1 MGALDTAKSIQV
13 LLSEHGIENDSL
25 NAFIN
30 EASQLP
36 DEKVLD
42 EFNSLVEDYQ
52 RATGYDSIVRASE
65 ELLNFYNGHKEQL
78 SHKANE
84 MDQLDKTLE
93 DYKQIHDKYEQLD
106 AEIENGEL

>member
-1 MGALDTAKSIQV
+1 MGALETAKSIQV
-13 LLSEHGIENDSL
+13 LLNEYGIENDSL
-25 NAFIN
+25 NAFIK
-30 EASQLP
+30 EASELP

-52 RATGYDSIVRASE
+52 NATGYDNIVKASE

-84 MDQLDKTLE
+84 MDLLSGTLE
-93 DYKQIHDKYEQLD
+93 DYKKIHEKYEELD
-106 AEIENGEL
+106 AAIENGEL